1 MRRKG
6 AGAAIAFAVGVLL
19 GWTGVATA
27 APSGASAVAA
37 GSAHS
42 CAIRSDD
49 ATIACW
55 GATSGS
61 APAGRFPGSA
71 AAGRQTCAIREADAG
86 VDCWGQSFW
95 GLTPP
100 DGAF

>member
-1 MRRKG
+1 MKLKR
-6 AGAAIAFAVGVLL
+6 AGAAIAVAVGVLL
-19 GWTGVATA
+19 GCTGVATA
-27 APSGASAVAA
+27 APTGALAVAA

-49 ATIACW
+49 ATVVCW
-55 GATSGS
+55 GTTSGT
-61 APAGRFPGSA
+61 APAGRFNAIA

-95 GLTPP
+95 
-100 DGAF
+100 A